1 MDDKVLWIWL
11 VERMRRSG
19 FKIAEIMMVT
29 DDITEI
35 YEKTDFSDMDFLTG
49 EQKAALSNKNL
60 EEANKII
67 KRTKDIG
74 AEILTYTSPDYPDML
89 RKIDDPPYVLYI
101 KGEIMKW
108 DRLLPVAVVGT
119 RRYTDYG
126 LNAAWAICTGL
137 ARAGITIVSGMA
149 RGLDSVASAAAIK
162 AGCKTIAVLG
172 CGLDIVYPPE
182 NAELMERII
191 NNGAVISEYPP
202 SSPPVGSHFPARNR
216 IISGMSRGTL
226 VIQAP
231 LRSGALITAN
241 YALDSGKD
249 VFAVPGDINCVQS
262 RGTNKLI
269 KMGAKLVESSADIIA
284 EYAAELDLLKS
295 PGQNLEFEFEY
306 EPSIKEKRKNKASSV
321 KTEKGASDKN
331 IKNTDSTNSTKKINN
346 EKTVNM
352 EDERYKDLDADERKI
367 IEQLIGS
374 NMHIDDIKRGTDIAI
389 DKLTTKLTLLEM
401 KGLIVQM
408 PGKLFRINI

>member
-11 VERMRRSG
+11 VERMHRAG
-19 FKIAEIMMVT
+19 FKISEMMMAV
-29 DDITEI
+29 DDIAEI

-49 EQKAALSNKNL
+49 EQKKALCDKNL
-60 EEANKII
+60 DEANKII

-74 AEILTYTSPDYPDML
+74 ADILTYTSPDYPDML
-89 RKIDDPPYVLYI
+89 RKTDEPPYVLYI

-137 ARAGITIVSGMA
+137 ARAGVTIVSGMA

-182 NAELMERII
+182 NAELMEKII
-191 NNGAVISEYPP
+191 QRGAVISEYPP
-202 SSPPVGSHFPARNR
+202 SSPPLGRHFPARNR

-231 LRSGALITAN
+231 LKSGALITAN

-249 VFAVPGDINCVQS
+249 VFAVPGDINCIQS
-262 RGTNKLI
+262 RGTNRLI
-269 KMGAKLVESSADIIA
+269 KMGAKLVESSADILA
-284 EYAAELDLLKS
+284 EYTAELELLKAPDTS
-295 PGQNLEFEFEY
+295 LEFEY
-306 EPSIKEKRKNKASSV
+306 EYEPAIKEKRKKSE
-321 KTEKGASDKN
+321 KTDTAKN
-331 IKNTDSTNSTKKINN
+331 QGKDINN
-346 EKTVNM
+346 EKTINLD
-352 EDERYKDLDADERKI
+352 DERYKSLDEDQRKI
-367 IEQLIGS
+367 IEQLIGR

-389 DKLTTKLTLLEM
+389 DKLTTNLTLLEM